1 MRAVI
6 FDMDGVI
13 VDSEL
18 HWKEVESE
26 FLAGLIGH
34 WDEQLQAG
42 IIGMSAYDV
51 YRKLVAEH
59 GLKISIDEYRDYY
72 NSLSVQIYGEKSAL
86 IPGSRESIESVS
98 AAGFQLALASSSP
111 RAWIDIVL
119 NRFSLLPFFNVVTSS
134 DDVGGIGKPHPA
146 IYEFTSTRLAV
157 SPSRTVAIEDTKKGI
172 QSAKSAGMRVIGFRN
187 GFNEGQ
193 DLSAADHIIEG
204 FAGLQLDLIHS
215 LVGDTE

>member
-18 HWKEVESE
+18 HWKGVESE
-26 FLAGLIGH
+26 FLKGLIGH
-34 WDEQLQAG
+34 WDEALQAG

-51 YRKLVAEH
+51 YHKLVSEE
-59 GLKISIDEYRDYY
+59 GLKISIAEYLEYY
-72 NSLSVQIYGEKSAL
+72 NSLAKKIYGEKSSL
-86 IPGSRESIESVS
+86 IAGSRETIEAVS
-98 AAGFQLALASSSP
+98 AAGYRVALASSSP
-111 RAWIDIVL
+111 KPWIDIVL
-119 NRFSLLPFFNVVTSS
+119 TRFSLTPWFSVVASS
-134 DDVGGIGKPHPA
+134 DDVSGVGKPNPA
-146 IYEFTSTRLAV
+146 IYQFTSTRLAV

-172 QSAKSAGMRVIGFRN
+172 QSAKAAGMKVIGFRN

-193 DLSAADHIIEG
+193 DLSAADQIIEG
-204 FAGLQLDLIHS
+204 FSGLQIELIHS